1 MPERWPPWQE
11 AAVNAVCS
19 EGHNDDEHW
28 NEYQAATVKR
38 DE

>member
-1 MPERWPPWQE
+1 MPEPCPQCKRR
-11 AAVNAVCS
+11 AVNAACS